1 MITRRSFL
9 AILAALPAAAISR
22 ADDRPRRGLLP
33 LAVALARVNAR
44 YDGTVLDADM
54 RGERDGRLVYE
65 IRFLTRRG
73 NVIRIRLDA
82 VDGAFVEVE
91 GHGFVEALK
100 PGGR

>member
-1 MITRRSFL
+1 MITRRSLL
-9 AILAALPAAAISR
+9 ALLAALPAAAVAR

-33 LAVALARVNAR
+33 LAAAIARVNAR
-44 YDGTVLDADM
+44 FDGTVLDADV

-73 NVIRIRLDA
+73 NVIRIQLDA